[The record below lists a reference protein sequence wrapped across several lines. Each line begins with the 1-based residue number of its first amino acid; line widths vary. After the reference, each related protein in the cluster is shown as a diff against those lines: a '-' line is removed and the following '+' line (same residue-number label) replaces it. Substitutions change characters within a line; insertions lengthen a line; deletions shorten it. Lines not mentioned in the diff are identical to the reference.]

1 MLARSQH
8 MSDDSIF
15 FLNTY
20 SVPAMHL
27 TRLYNHVEKLS
38 QSRSL
43 YRFVNVMAMNNALHI
58 TVAENFFLARHLH
71 SIPGRQ

>member
-1 MLARSQH
+1 MIAVT
-8 MSDDSIF
+8 SDDSIF

-20 SVPAMHL
+20 SVLAMHL

-38 QSRSL
+38 QSRSP

-58 TVAENFFLARHLH
+58 TIAENFFLARYLH
-71 SIPGRQ
+71 SILCRQ